1 MIDQLKPAAAQPL
14 PVSPGVGRALVLL
27 CVFVCAA
34 CGLVYELELVAVA
47 GYLSGDSV
55 TQTSVVLSVM
65 VFSMG
70 VGSLL
75 AKRWRCRAAAGFAVV
90 EVLLSLAGGLSVMA
104 LYASFAWL
112 GQSRAVLVVFCVVI
126 GVLIGAEIPLLM
138 TLIQRIRH
146 QDAGGAVADLFAADY
161 VGALV
166 GGLAFPFLLLPW
178 LGQLTGA
185 MLTGAVNAVAGGALV
200 VGLFRHDLGRRTRR
214 ALTGGLVAALAVL
227 GLAAACAE
235 PFERAAQQ
243 AVYEPRVLLSRDT
256 GVQQVVVTGGTPRGA
271 AAAGSSREEPGA
283 SPGTAGARG
292 TGKEDEEEYGKEGT
306 GAVRGPEPLRLV
318 LDGRLRADAA
328 DGHRYHE
335 ALVHPAMSGPHRNVL
350 VVGGADGLALREVLR
365 HSSVRSVTVV
375 DADREL
381 LRLARTDPGLTALNG
396 RAHEDPRVRHVVADV
411 FAWLRGRGTGTEY
424 DVVVVDLPAPP
435 AADSAKLYSREFFG
449 LASRAMAPGGRL
461 AVHAGSAARQP
472 QAYWTVDATVRS
484 AGLRTV
490 PYRVDAAYAGAGP
503 GTADGTADGT
513 AARAPGPGGRR
524 PADWG
529 LILAA
534 RQKPVLAPGPTAPGL
549 RSLTRESLHRAA
561 RAAAR
566 HRPAVPP
573 QPSTLVRPRYSG

>member
-14 PVSPGVGRALVLL
+14 PVSPRVGRALVLL

-112 GQSRAVLVVFCVVI
+112 GHSRAVLVVFCVVI

-200 VGLFRHDLGRRTRR
+200 VGLFRRDLGRRTRR

-256 GVQQVVVTGGTPRGA
+256 GVQQVVVTGGTSRGA

-283 SPGTAGARG
+283 SPGKAGARD
-292 TGKEDEEEYGKEGT
+292 TGKEDGKEGA
-306 GAVRGPEPLRLV
+306 GAVRGPEPLRLF

-381 LRLARTDPGLTALNG
+381 LRLARTAPGLTALNG

-411 FAWLRGRGTGTEY
+411 FTWLRGRGTGTDY

-449 LASRAMAPGGRL
+449 LARRAMAPGGRL

-490 PYRVDAAYAGAGP
+490 PYRVDAASAGAGP
-503 GTADGTADGT
+503 GTAAGTT
-513 AARAPGPGGRR
+513 ARAPGSGGRC

-534 RQKPVLAPGPTAPGL
+534 RQKPVLAPGPAVPGL

-561 RAAAR
+561 RAVAR
-566 HRPAVPP
+566 QRPAVPP
-573 QPSTLVRPRYSG
+573 RPSTLVRPRYPG